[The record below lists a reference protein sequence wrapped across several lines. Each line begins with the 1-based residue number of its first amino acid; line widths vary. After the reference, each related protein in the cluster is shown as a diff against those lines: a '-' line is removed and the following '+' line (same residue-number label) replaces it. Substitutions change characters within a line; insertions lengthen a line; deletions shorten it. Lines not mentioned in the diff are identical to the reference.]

1 MTKLI
6 KYELLRRKPMLIGAL
21 LSMVFIEG
29 VTLFGVYMDG
39 GWNALAIIM
48 TALLVVGGLVLASLD
63 GITRLYS
70 DLKQKQ
76 GYMLLM
82 TPQNGYRMI
91 WAKTIFSVLE
101 IISVGLLITGCLALT
116 GAALNHTH
124 GDMTRAFLV
133 QLPFDWGLIYGA
145 GVLGLLQLMAQF
157 SIAILAVT
165 VSRTF
170 MQSRRYNW
178 LIALLMYFVLAMV
191 VNIVDGGLLVAFG
204 LVGDT
209 MQITNDAAL
218 LGSGFLAKYFAIG
231 AVTYSV
237 WFVACTFISG
247 RLINR
252 GIDL

>member
-1 MTKLI
+1 MTKLL

-29 VTLFGVYMDG
+29 ATLFGVFMG
-39 GWNALAIIM
+39 GGLNALAILM
-48 TALLVVGGLVLASLD
+48 TALLVVGGLVLAFLD

-82 TPQNGYRMI
+82 TPQDGYRII
-91 WAKTIFSVLE
+91 WAKTIFSVFE
-101 IISVGLLITGCLALT
+101 IIAAGLLITGCLSLT
-116 GAALNHTH
+116 GAAFNHMH
-124 GDMTRAFLV
+124 SNAVSLFLE
-133 QLPFDWGLIYGA
+133 QLPFGWDVILSTAAI
-145 GVLGLLQLMAQF
+145 GLLQLMAQF

-178 LIALLMYFVLAMV
+178 LIALLMYFALAMI
-191 VNIVDGGLLVAFG
+191 VNFVDGALLMAFG
-204 LVGDT
+204 VVGDVIQASNDT
-209 MQITNDAAL
+209 ML
-218 LGSGFLAKYFAIG
+218 LNSGLLAKYFAIG
-231 AVTYSV
+231 AATYSV
-237 WFVACTFISG
+237 WFVVCTFISG

>member
-39 GWNALAIIM
+39 GWNALAIMM
-48 TALLVVGGLVLASLD
+48 TALLVVGGLVLAFLD

-82 TPQNGYRMI
+82 TPQNGYRII

-101 IISVGLLITGCLALT
+101 IIAAGLLITGCLALT
-116 GAALNHTH
+116 GVAFNHTH
-124 GDMTRAFLV
+124 GQMVSAFLA
-133 QLPFDWGLIYGA
+133 QLPFDWGLIYGSGA
-145 GVLGLLQLMAQF
+145 LGLLQLMAQF

-191 VNIVDGGLLVAFG
+191 VNFVDGALLLAFG
-204 LVGDT
+204 VVGDV
-209 MQITNDAAL
+209 MQVTNDAML
-218 LGSGFLAKYFAIG
+218 LNSGLLAKYFAIG
-231 AVTYSV
+231 AATYSI
-237 WFVACTFISG
+237 WFVVCTFISG